1 MTALEQIFQGYYD
14 ERINEDSDPEE
25 MQVLH
30 MKLMEALEYL
40 RIETKVQGNIMET
53 VSVLEMQAEK
63 IGFMAGFRMAWKLL
77 KDIQDIP
84 V

>member
-14 ERINEDSDPEE
+14 ERISETADPEE
-25 MQVLH
+25 IQVLH
-30 MKLMEALEYL
+30 TKLMETLEYL
-40 RIETKVQGNIMET
+40 RIDSKAQGQLMEA
-53 VSVLEMQAEK
+53 VSILEMQSEK
-63 IGFMAGFRMAWKLL
+63 LGFMAGFRMAWKLL